1 MAPYTGF
8 SGRGRTLQKNL
19 HFAVDLAYL
28 ARFT

>member
-19 HFAVDLAYL
+19 HFAADLAYL